1 MKISLS
7 WLRDYLKTEQTALQL
22 VETLTRSGIEVRSIT
37 RSGAPF
43 SHVVAAQIL
52 ESTQHPNADRLSVC
66 KVDDGSGMPR
76 QIVCGAKNY
85 KVGDKVL
92 LALPGAVLPGDF
104 KIKVGKLRGVE
115 SEGMMCSAK
124 ELNLGEGVEGLLIL
138 PPETTVGTEITKLF
152 PSDDIFEI
160 EITPNRPDWLGH
172 IGVAREVAAFNAGE
186 FIHKPSVTV
195 SLKEDPSNVVV
206 AEPAFCTFYSL
217 QKMEGVAVKSSP
229 AWLARRLEAIG
240 ARSIN
245 NVVDVTN
252 YVMFAT
258 AQPVHAFDASK
269 IELPLTIR
277 FANAEEKFMALDGKT
292 YELATSDLVI
302 ADAKGPQA
310 LAGVIGGLASSVTE
324 ATTSILLEAATFD
337 ASMVRKTAR
346 LHNIITDAAYRFE
359 RGANATAAI
368 EAGTESV
375 GLIEKIAGGK
385 ISSERIVAGS
395 EIPLRVIQLRN
406 DRCRQ
411 LLGILSSD
419 EEITSFLMRLGL
431 VQKNNGWQVP
441 SWRPDLTREI
451 DLIEEVA
458 RLHGIE
464 AIEARVQ
471 GFPTL
476 STQADKNYNVAM
488 NLRRSLVGHGFF
500 EARTGTLC
508 SQEEVSAEAI
518 QLRNPMG
525 EQQSFLRTSLLPGLV
540 TIAKHNLSQGCSTL
554 RLFEVGKVF
563 SKNTNP
569 EESLALGI
577 MMIGHASDVSWR
589 TQKERSLDLYD
600 LKGVIDQLVPNKITY
615 RLSDQKNSSLAL
627 QLDVFCNNK
636 RAGFVG
642 LLAPAKARKLM
653 VTGQDHFV
661 AVSELDIATLQES
674 LACEQWK
681 TKATFSKFPPVVRDL
696 ALIVNDTCSYAVIE
710 SVLLNAKEELLQ
722 RVIPFDLFSDPSG
735 EKIPIRKKS
744 IAVSLTFQHDG
755 RTLTTEEVS
764 AACERLVMRLHEQL
778 GVEIRRS
785 VTVSQLTHR

>member
-7 WLRDYLKTEQTALQL
+7 WLHDYLTTEQTAEQL
-22 VETLTRSGIEVRSIT
+22 AETLTRSGIEVKSIT

-43 SHVVAAQIL
+43 PHVVAAQIL

-85 KVGDKVL
+85 KVGDKIL

-138 PPETTVGTEITKLF
+138 PPETVVGTEVEKLF
-152 PSDDIFEI
+152 PVDEVFEI

-172 IGVAREVAAFNAGE
+172 IGVAREAAAFGAGK
-186 FIHKPSVTV
+186 FIYEPSAAV
-195 SLKEDPSNVVV
+195 SMKEDAAKVVID
-206 AEPAFCTFYSL
+206 EPAFCTFYGL
-217 QKMEGVAVKSSP
+217 QKIEDVTIKPSSG
-229 AWLARRLEAIG
+229 WLAARLEAMG

-245 NVVDVTN
+245 NVVDITN

-269 IELPLTIR
+269 IELPLTVR
-277 FANAEEKFMALDGKT
+277 FAAAEERFTALDGKT
-292 YELATSDLVI
+292 YKLTTSDLVI
-302 ADAKGPQA
+302 ADRKGPQA
-310 LAGVIGGLASSVTE
+310 LAGVIGGLESSVTE
-324 ATTSILLEAATFD
+324 TTTSILLEAATFN

-368 EAGTESV
+368 EAVTQSAA
-375 GLIEKIAGGK
+375 LIEKIAGGK
-385 ISSERIVAGS
+385 ISGGRIAAGS
-395 EIPLRVIQLRN
+395 EMPSRIIQLCN

-419 EEITSFLMRLGL
+419 KEIASFLTSLGL
-431 VQKNNGWQVP
+431 VQKNDGWLIP
-441 SWRPDLTREI
+441 LWRPDLTREI

-464 AIEARVQ
+464 AIKPRVQ
-471 GFPTL
+471 GLPTL

-508 SQEEVSAEAI
+508 AKEDASTEAI

-525 EQQSFLRTSLLPGLV
+525 EQQSVLRTSLLPALARV
-540 TIAKHNLSQGCSTL
+540 AKHNLSQGCSTL

-563 SKNTNP
+563 SKNSESS

-577 MMIGHASDVSWR
+577 MMIGHPTDISWR
-589 TQKERSLDLYD
+589 TKKERSLDLYD
-600 LKGVIDQLVPNKITY
+600 LKGVVDQLVPNKITY
-615 RLSDQKNSSLAL
+615 RLSDQKKSSLGL
-627 QLDVFCNNK
+627 QLDIFCDGK
-636 RAGFVG
+636 LAGVVG
-642 LLAPAKARKLM
+642 LLAPAEARKLM

-661 AVSELDIATLQES
+661 AVAELEIAILQEA
-674 LACEQWK
+674 LAAEHWK
-681 TKATFSKFPPVVRDL
+681 TKITFSKFPSTSRDL
-696 ALIVNDTCSYAVIE
+696 ALIVENSLSYGAIE
-710 SVLLNAKEELLQ
+710 AVLLDAKEELLQ
-722 RVIPFDLFSDPSG
+722 SIDPFDLFSDPTG
-735 EKIPIRKKS
+735 EKISLGKKS
-744 IAVSLTFQHDG
+744 IAVSLIFQHAE

-764 AACERLVMRLHEQL
+764 AACERLIRRLREQL
-778 GVEIRRS
+778 GVEIRS
-785 VTVSQLTHR
+785 